1 MLAAIAVQSF
11 TPPTSMA
18 GVSTRTT
25 GVTMQAGSRRELLSQ
40 VGGAAFALAGVAQ
53 SASAKAGQFG
63 KQDVFGIGISSPYVG
78 EKVVSGG
85 TAGTPYIDNVKST
98 YGFAP
103 TGDILAA
110 GYTKDVTRETA
121 QFEKG
126 CKLIANLQTN
136 IDSKTWWKVRDQLR
150 GTDVYSL
157 RGSMLAINNVLP
169 EAKKD
174 AAAKAYKKVFAEMEA
189 LDLACKKK
197 EQALATKENSDML
210 QAIAAYKLTIV

>member
-1 MLAAIAVQSF
+1 M
-11 TPPTSMA
+11 
-18 GVSTRTT
+18 G
-25 GVTMQAGSRRELLSQ
+25 TMQAGSRRELLSQ

-136 IDSKTWWKVRDQLR
+136 IDSKTWQGARPAARHGCVLAPWLHARYQQRAAGGQEGRCRQGLQEGLRRDGGARPGVQEEGAGARDQGELGHAPGHRGLR
-150 GTDVYSL
+150 AYHRL
-157 RGSMLAINNVLP
+157 NMRCLLP
-169 EAKKD
+169 PLS
-174 AAAKAYKKVFAEMEA
+174 V
-189 LDLACKKK
+189 
-197 EQALATKENSDML
+197 
-210 QAIAAYKLTIV
+210 